1 MDLKTNSE
9 TTNSEIESI
18 RLFLMKNKQ
27 KVSIK
32 LVLNLQKLHKH
43 SNLLFRNCLLGGD
56 SRKVESEEIMFE
68 TFNSLQD
75 KNTYDQGE
83 SWIKSTFFS
92 YDKCIFFFKSHT
104 RKHLLNISCS
114 LTINYFLTKFHHA
127 TFLTA

>member
-27 KVSIK
+27 KVSVK
-32 LVLNLQKLHKH
+32 LVLILQKIRKH

-68 TFNSLQD
+68 TFKALQD

-83 SWIKSTFFS
+83 SWIKSTFF
-92 YDKCIFFFKSHT
+92 CLRQMHNFFQKPHQEALA
-104 RKHLLNISCS
+104 KYILL
-114 LTINYFLTKFHHA
+114 TYH
-127 TFLTA
+127 